1 METSWKPYHK
11 TALNQPFIY
20 LKYSHILQ
28 DNLQLGGGL
37 YLESQPR
44 VSRPSLGN
52 ANSCITITKRLASN
66 VLFCSG
72 YHGYRDKVEDGICLR
87 PEGKKNHYTTV
98 TPVCTVQASQAAF
111 SPLSLNPSLG
121 HYGHSYQDLMF
132 DTPILSPSPPTR
144 TVPKNTFLHVTAKG
158 RWSYLIFHAMDC
170 WNEFARILKVF
181 FEQCWNYSLCKVIS

>member
-20 LKYSHILQ
+20 LKYSRILQ

-87 PEGKKNHYTTV
+87 PEGKKITT
-98 TPVCTVQASQAAF
+98 QQ
-111 SPLSLNPSLG
+111 SPLSVQYRLLRLPFLPS
-121 HYGHSYQDLMF
+121 HSTPLWDIM
-132 DTPILSPSPPTR
+132 DTATR
-144 TVPKNTFLHVTAKG
+144 TSCLIPPSFLHHLLPALYW
-158 RWSYLIFHAMDC
+158 RIPSYMLLPREDGATWYFMPWIAEMSLHA
-170 WNEFARILKVF
+170 LKVF